1 MPAPPLDF
9 FLSLRYTM
17 HIQNLNIDLFGF
29 FHNFQYMGLP
39 AKRRTS
45 RSKKERAAHFAL
57 SHVQGMRC
65 PACGAAILPHRAC
78 QSCGEYRG
86 RKVTNV
92 AKRVERKLRKSKKA
106 K

>member
-1 MPAPPLDF
+1 
-9 FLSLRYTM
+9 M

-29 FHNFQYMGLP
+29 CHLPPPFGGVPLEGGIIFQYMGLP